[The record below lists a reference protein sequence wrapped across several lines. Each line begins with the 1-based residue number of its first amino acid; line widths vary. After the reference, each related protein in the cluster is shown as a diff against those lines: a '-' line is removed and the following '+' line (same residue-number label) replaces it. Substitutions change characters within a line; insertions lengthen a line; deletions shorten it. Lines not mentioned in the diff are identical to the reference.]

1 MFDLE
6 GCHNVFNLQQL
17 YWTKPCHFN
26 FSSFTLNF
34 LKLYLKTVSL
44 DYIPEPASS
53 IPIKKPPAAG
63 TSTLEVM
70 ADVHQRFGD
79 VDSG

>member
-1 MFDLE
+1 M
-6 GCHNVFNLQQL
+6 
-17 YWTKPCHFN
+17 
-26 FSSFTLNF
+26 
-34 LKLYLKTVSL
+34 SL

-53 IPIKKPPAAG
+53 VPIKKPPAAG

-79 VDSG
+79 VDSGSGEVEVLERTLFARGGGHITSGSSCVT